1 MWTTT
6 YVPLLHALLL
16 FTDAYERK
24 ERLLFMYLL
33 ICWWFCFSCFTTLHL
48 LLLRLY
54 HPNCPT
60 FYCCW
65 WVDVL
70 IQLWASIIGFDVD
83 CLFWSWC
90 IDYRNHTLPIVMF
103 VGFRFAFVKR
113 FRKKQRIRRGGG
125 EKQKEAA
132 FRTWLNIACWRVMN
146 LDLLEPQV
154 DDIDLNVFTDWF
166 HSYQWSRAPHPSAIQ
181 ISWVCLRLSG
191 GLWQGIHHGTTWSF
205 HGKNAWEFLHQMGHM

>member
-1 MWTTT
+1 MYRYCMHYCFLRMLTKERNACCLCICWFVGDFVLVVLQHCTYFFYDCTIPTAQPFTAADGSMCWFNYELPSSVSMWT
-6 YVPLLHALLL
+6 A
-16 FTDAYERK
+16 
-24 ERLLFMYLL
+24 
-33 ICWWFCFSCFTTLHL
+33 CFE
-48 LLLRLY
+48 
-54 HPNCPT
+54 
-60 FYCCW
+60 
-65 WVDVL
+65 VDVST
-70 IQLWASIIGFDVD
+70 IATTPPNI
-83 CLFWSWC
+83 
-90 IDYRNHTLPIVMF
+90 LPIVMF